1 MSGQLPRLIGVRLC
15 LSCLFLKS
23 SANFPRF
30 SLSLFS
36 SISKVHLCLF
46 LILIPQTLP
55 FFLSIFVVAFL
66 FIWLIFSFCSS
77 FCWLLCWLSFG
88 ILCTSPV
95 SCMLFDPG
103 NIVLH
108 SCINSFKIFLLKIL
122 TCHLYRLEK
131 EERAQSPKKKY
142 LSKVL

>member
-1 MSGQLPRLIGVRLC
+1 MICRANCRDWSNSDSV
-15 LSCLFLKS
+15 FLVCFLES

-30 SLSLFS
+30 SLSL
-36 SISKVHLCLF
+36 SKVHLCLF